1 MLVLGSKTART
12 GRQFA
17 RHYSMDEV
25 TGRMDEKVASREHHH
40 LVAGDRLVT
49 PSFERCSVD

>member
-1 MLVLGSKTART
+1 MPVLGSNTART

-17 RHYSMDEV
+17 RHYSKNEI
-25 TGRMDEKVASREHHH
+25 TGRMDEKVASREYHH